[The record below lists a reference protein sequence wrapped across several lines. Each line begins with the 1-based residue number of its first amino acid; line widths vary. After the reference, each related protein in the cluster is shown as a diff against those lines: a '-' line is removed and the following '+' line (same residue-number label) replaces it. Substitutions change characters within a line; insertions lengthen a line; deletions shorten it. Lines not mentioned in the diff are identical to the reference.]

1 MSFCYLLVVTSGSSV
16 DRQSNNV
23 SLFGLVEQVNLRSG
37 VQVPPRGVLP
47 VEVHAYFQIAP
58 EHRER
63 EFEMRL
69 VLASETGLETFGEA
83 FKNRGATPRFRVRSM
98 GLPYPPV
105 LGNYSVRVDF
115 RLVEDDEEYPWERQT
130 AAWPLSFREVETR
143 PAVTH

>member
-23 SLFGLVEQVNLRSG
+23 SLFGLVEQVNVRAGSP
-37 VQVPPRGVLP
+37 VPPRGVLP
-47 VEVHAYFQIAP
+47 VEVHAYFQLSP
-58 EHRER
+58 EHRDKQ
-63 EFEMRL
+63 FEMRL

-83 FKNRGATPRFRVRSM
+83 FKNRGAAPRFRVRSM

-105 LGNYSVRVDF
+105 LGTYEVRVDF
-115 RLVEDDEEYPWERQT
+115 RLVDDDDELPWERQT
-130 AAWPLSFREVETR
+130 AVWPLSFREVETS